1 MTGGPANTLPLRRV
15 SAVLSLALVFLQPAR
30 LQPARPSAQNAGAE
44 RDAWQRPDE
53 VMDALGIK
61 AGSVVADIGCG
72 AGYFTFHLAA
82 RVGPKGKVYAED
94 VKEDRLAQ
102 VRSRAKEEGWKQ
114 IETFSG
120 ADDDPR
126 LPLASVDVVMI
137 VDAYHEMRDCDAM
150 LEAVFRT
157 LKPGGLL
164 ALIDG
169 AADPGRP
176 RDEYYEHHRMPEQ
189 TEREDAERN
198 GFRFVRERPGFTRTD
213 DKKEYYF
220 MIFEKPAKTT

>member
-1 MTGGPANTLPLRRV
+1 MTGRPANTLHLHRIA
-15 SAVLSLALVFLQPAR
+15 AVLSLVLVFLQAAR
-30 LQPARPSAQNAGAE
+30 ASAQNAGPE

-53 VMDALGIK
+53 VMDALGVK
-61 AGSVVADIGCG
+61 PGSVVADVGCG

-82 RVGPKGKVYAED
+82 RVGPKGRVYAED
-94 VKEDRLAQ
+94 IKEDRLAEI
-102 VRSRAKEEGWKQ
+102 RKRAQKEGVTN
-114 IETFSG
+114 IETVSG
-120 ADDDPR
+120 AEDDPH

-137 VDAYHEMRDCDAM
+137 VDAYHEMRHYDAM
-150 LEAVFRT
+150 LEGIYRA

-169 AADPGRP
+169 VAEPGRP

-189 TEREDAERN
+189 LEREGAERN
-198 GFRFVRERPGFTRTD
+198 GFRFVRERPGFTRAE

-220 MIFEKPAKTT
+220 LIFERPGATK

>member
-15 SAVLSLALVFLQPAR
+15 SAVLSLALVFLQPARLQPAR

-94 VKEDRLAQ
+94 IKEDRLAEI
-102 VRSRAKEEGWKQ
+102 RKRAQKEGEAN
-114 IETFSG
+114 IETVSG
-120 ADDDPR
+120 AEDDPR
-126 LPLASVDVVMI
+126 LPLASVDVVKI
-137 VDAYHEMRDCDAM
+137 
-150 LEAVFRT
+150 
-157 LKPGGLL
+157 
-164 ALIDG
+164 
-169 AADPGRP
+169 GR
-176 RDEYYEHHRMPEQ
+176 
-189 TEREDAERN
+189 ASC
-198 GFRFVRERPGFTRTD
+198 RERV
-213 DKKEYYF
+213 
-220 MIFEKPAKTT
+220 

>member
-1 MTGGPANTLPLRRV
+1 MTSGPAKKLYLRRIA
-15 SAVLSLALVFLQPAR
+15 AVLSLSLVFF
-30 LQPARPSAQNAGAE
+30 QPARPLAQNAGQE
-44 RDAWQRPDE
+44 RDAWQRPEE

-61 AGSVVADIGCG
+61 PGSVVADVGCG
-72 AGYFTFHLAA
+72 AGYFTFHLAE

-94 VKEDRLAQ
+94 IREDRLAGI
-102 VRSRAKEEGWKQ
+102 RKRAQKEGVTN
-114 IETFSG
+114 IETVSG
-120 ADDDPR
+120 AEDDPR

-137 VDAYHEMRDCDAM
+137 VDAFHEMRHYDAM
-150 LEAVFRT
+150 LEAVFRA

-169 AADPGRP
+169 AAEPGRP
-176 RDEYYEHHRMPEQ
+176 RDEYYERHRMPEQ

-198 GFRFVRERPGFTRTD
+198 GFRFVRDQPGFTRAD

-220 MIFEKPAKTT
+220 VIFEKPGAPK

>member
-1 MTGGPANTLPLRRV
+1 MTSGPAKKLYLRRIA
-15 SAVLSLALVFLQPAR
+15 AVLSLSLVFF
-30 LQPARPSAQNAGAE
+30 QPARPLAQNAGQE
-44 RDAWQRPDE
+44 RDAWQRPEE

-61 AGSVVADIGCG
+61 PGSVVADVGCG
-72 AGYFTFHLAA
+72 AGYFTFHLAE

-94 VKEDRLAQ
+94 IREDRLAGI
-102 VRSRAKEEGWKQ
+102 RKRAQKEGVTN
-114 IETFSG
+114 IETVSG
-120 ADDDPR
+120 AEDDPR

-137 VDAYHEMRDCDAM
+137 VDAYHEMRPYDAM
-150 LEAVFRT
+150 LEAVFRA

-169 AADPGRP
+169 AAEPGRP
-176 RDEYYEHHRMPEQ
+176 RDEYYERHRMPEQ

-198 GFRFVRERPGFTRTD
+198 GFRFVRDQPGFTRAD

-220 MIFEKPAKTT
+220 VIFEKPGAPK